1 MPEVKSPD
9 AWGRFVRWL
18 DRYQRIARPVVL
30 AIALLVFLLVVPA
43 SIRSVFWEGIL
54 SDPLLTAMLL
64 IFSALV
70 ISLIWSTG
78 QRIDAWT
85 FLLFNLRGSRP
96 VWLDRVMSGFTQLG
110 NGITALGIAVVFFLA
125 GNRLVAYQLVLGTVT
140 LWLVVELLKFAVHR
154 SRPFLR
160 LAEARIV
167 GSRAIGRSFPSGHT
181 SQIFFM
187 ATMIVQHFHL
197 SVWVALLLYAVAFLV
212 GITRMYVGAHYPRD
226 VLAGAILGSAWGLF
240 GAIIDGHIRGAG

>member
-1 MPEVKSPD
+1 MPEVKFPNI
-9 AWGRFVRWL
+9 WGRFVRWL
-18 DRYQRIARPVVL
+18 NQHQRIARPIVL
-30 AIALLVFLLVVPA
+30 AIALFVYLLVVPA

-54 SDPLLTAMLL
+54 SDPILTTMLL
-64 IFSALV
+64 VFSALV

-85 FLLFNLRGSRP
+85 FLLFNVRGSRP
-96 VWLDRVMSGFTQLG
+96 VCLDRVMSGFTQLG

-140 LWLVVELLKFAVHR
+140 LWLVVELLKFAVR
-154 SRPFLR
+154 RLRPFLR

-167 GSRAIGRSFPSGHT
+167 GARAIGRSFPSGHT

-197 SVWVALLLYAVAFLV
+197 NVWVALLLYAVAFLV

-226 VLAGAILGSAWGLF
+226 LLAGAILGSAWGLF
-240 GAIIDGHIRGAG
+240 GAIIDGHINGAG